1 MKPGDLAGGGLFR
14 WLTRGLT
21 LGALL
26 LVPALRYL
34 FGVNIILAAMI
45 GFSVL
50 LLGLLVLWALTASG
64 HINVRP

>member
-1 MKPGDLAGGGLFR
+1 MKAGDLAGGGLFR

-21 LGALL
+21 LGAVL

-34 FGVNIILAAMI
+34 FGLHIIIAAMI

-64 HINVRP
+64 HIKVKL